1 MKKIA
6 LSISASLIFC
16 TLLSAQSNVS
26 NTMSVGFNLNQYQN
40 DFGIGLTV
48 TSPYFFKGAVAV
60 RGGVNLQYLQHIPQ
74 GQEEADWSPYTNVR
88 LGVASAGAVICES
101 IRIYGEGGA
110 VLILPNDV
118 FSDTNATL
126 GAYGVFG
133 FEFFMEG
140 GSSSFFFEAGGLG
153 VDDTVAEKSVGSPIY
168 SNGFLL
174 STGMRV
180 YLW

>member
-1 MKKIA
+1 MKKIM
-6 LSISASLIFC
+6 LSIAASLMFC
-16 TLLSAQSNVS
+16 TFLSAQSKVS
-26 NTMSVGFNLNQYQN
+26 NALSVGFNLNQYQN

-48 TSPYFFKGAVAV
+48 TSPYFFDGAVAV
-60 RGGVNLQYLQHIPQ
+60 RSGVNLQYLQHIPQ
-74 GQEEADWSPYTNVR
+74 GQEVTDWSAYTNVR

-110 VLILPNDV
+110 VLVLPNDE
-118 FSDTNATL
+118 FSATDATV

-133 FEFFMEG
+133 FEFFTEG
-140 GSSSFFFEAGGLG
+140 PSSFFLEAGGLG
-153 VDDTVAEKSVGSPIY
+153 VGGTVAEKSVGSPIY
-168 SNGFLL
+168 SSGFLL